1 MIRPADRWIYLNR
14 VSRRVERSVSWKVG
28 TWVRATPRR
37 WHFLLDLPKGS
48 VCAEIG
54 VFRGE
59 LTRHILEITKPRE
72 LHLIDG
78 WWQLYGESFPDWGAY
93 TDHGRL
99 STRQAYAD
107 TQRVVR
113 IAAETTD
120 VTTHVGDDCEILET
134 FADGYFDWVYLDSS
148 HRYEETLQELEVL
161 SRKVRSDGFI
171 AGDDWLDDPTDING
185 GAGVAIDEFSSANRW
200 RVDRRDNFK
209 QWRISRR

>member
-1 MIRPADRWIYLNR
+1 MTTLADLRIHASRL
-14 VSRRVERSVSWKVG
+14 SRRVERSVSWKVG

-37 WHFLLDLPKGS
+37 WHFLLDFPEGS

-59 LTRHILEITKPRE
+59 YTRHILEITKPRE

-78 WWQLYGESFPDWGAY
+78 WWHLYGEYFPDWGPY
-93 TDHGRL
+93 TEYGRL
-99 STRQAYAD
+99 STRQAYEDVQHA
-107 TQRVVR
+107 VR
-113 IAAETTD
+113 IAAGTSD
-120 VTTHVGDDCEILET
+120 VITHVGDDCDILET

-161 SRKVRSDGFI
+161 SRKVRSDGII

-185 GAGVAIDEFSSANRW
+185 GAGVAIDEFCLANKW
-200 RVDRRDNFK
+200 KVDRRDNFK